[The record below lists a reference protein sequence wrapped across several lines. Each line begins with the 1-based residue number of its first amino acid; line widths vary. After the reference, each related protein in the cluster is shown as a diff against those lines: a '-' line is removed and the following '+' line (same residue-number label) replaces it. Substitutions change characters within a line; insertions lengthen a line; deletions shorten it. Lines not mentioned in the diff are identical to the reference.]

1 MGYRRVTSED
11 RLRIKDGLDAGL
23 TNAEIADK
31 LGFHRSTIGREIRR
45 NKGGR
50 GYRPKQAHRLA
61 SEREASKHGPYKMNP
76 VIMTQITERL
86 EMKWSPEQISNRLR
100 LEGEESVS
108 AETIYKFIDE
118 DRSQGGELWRHL
130 RRSSRTRKR
139 RFPCEDRRGKIQNA
153 RPISERPKGA
163 NSRRSV
169 GHWERDLMVGKN
181 HKSAVLVVTDRK
193 SRFNKLRKLD
203 GKHAK
208 KVTRETAKALKG
220 LPIKTMSNDRGQ
232 EFSDH
237 QNYEKKSKVKVYFCD
252 PYSSYQRGTNENR
265 YIWEFWHASVV
276 CRNPSEVQLKEALK
290 PAVKGQKLLHRC
302 VGFVDGEVLN
312 EHNNISGS
320 RGQDDLF
327 KPQ

>member
-1 MGYRRVTSED
+1 MGYRRVTRED

-86 EMKWSPEQISNRLR
+86 EMKWSPEQTSNRLR

-139 RFPCEDRRGKIQNA
+139 RFPSEDRRGKIQNA

-193 SRFNKLRKLD
+193 SRFNKLRNSM
-203 GKHAK
+203 AS
-208 KVTRETAKALKG
+208 TRRRSL
-220 LPIKTMSNDRGQ
+220 
-232 EFSDH
+232 
-237 QNYEKKSKVKVYFCD
+237 EKRQRLSKDY
-252 PYSSYQRGTNENR
+252 P
-265 YIWEFWHASVV
+265 
-276 CRNPSEVQLKEALK
+276 
-290 PAVKGQKLLHRC
+290 
-302 VGFVDGEVLN
+302 
-312 EHNNISGS
+312 
-320 RGQDDLF
+320 
-327 KPQ
+327 